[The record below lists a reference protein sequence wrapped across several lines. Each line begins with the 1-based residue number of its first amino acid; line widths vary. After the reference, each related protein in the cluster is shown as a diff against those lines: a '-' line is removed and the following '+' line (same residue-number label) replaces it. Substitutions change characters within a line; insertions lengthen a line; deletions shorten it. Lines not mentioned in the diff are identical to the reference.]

1 MGFVSQIPL
10 QDTREWLPARELGQS
25 QTVAINKDK
34 AIKLIEDRLLG
45 ASPRTRNS
53 MLLRR
58 GHNSALQPNDV
69 LPSQDKR
76 HTILQNLV
84 SLNKCDTSPQ
94 VN

>member
-10 QDTREWLPARELGQS
+10 QDTKEWLPAKELDERALI
-25 QTVAINKDK
+25 AINKVK

-58 GHNSALQPNDV
+58 GHNSALEPN
-69 LPSQDKR
+69 
-76 HTILQNLV
+76 
-84 SLNKCDTSPQ
+84 
-94 VN
+94 